1 MNYGFLCP
9 LKNSEL
15 APYFPNNLWANPPK
29 HILGVAHTATEHDKE
44 ERLTFFSPR
53 ELSEDEQAQL
63 DTRVYD
69 LIHDVEFRVRA
80 RRYMGEAV
88 FTPATELLLGRFHF
102 VLQVFGI
109 GSIITARGRWPEFF
123 EGIYW
128 VLLLPLFVSIARSLM
143 AAHGKETMAGL
154 RRLYH
159 SPIGIRVVVLP
170 QLRILDTIVNLNPD
184 RGYELALAK
193 VRDLGL
199 MELVLFYK
207 RACQYPRWPSK
218 APNVCGVIRGYKA

>member
-15 APYFPNNLWANPPK
+15 APYFPEDPWANPPK
-29 HILGVAHTATEHDKE
+29 TCLGVAHTATEHDKE
-44 ERLTFFSPR
+44 EKLTLFSPR

-63 DTRVYD
+63 DTHIYD

-80 RRYMGEAV
+80 RKYMGEAV

-143 AAHGKETMAGL
+143 AAHGKETMAGI

-170 QLRILDTIVNLNPD
+170 QLTKLAGIVENE
-184 RGYELALAK
+184 GYDKALMR

-199 MELVLFYK
+199 KELILFYK
-207 RACQYPRWPSK
+207 RCTQYPRWASK
-218 APNVCGVIRGYKA
+218 APNVCGVIR